1 MVIFF
6 ALAYDKWHDVNTCG
20 WLGPSSNSFSF
31 EVWSQLSFDE
41 FMSFN
46 INCPRVEGGS
56 GKTTIFRNAHKRYKY
71 LFNINNRA
79 VQTRTVRLA
88 DSRGMRNNVFGTEAA
103 PDTTTF
109 ATSSRYYVTRYILSR
124 KLVLRARVFFARS
137 PQLECHYGNTKS
149 NCALL

>member
-1 MVIFF
+1 MTS
-6 ALAYDKWHDVNTCG
+6 DM
-20 WLGPSSNSFSF
+20 
-31 EVWSQLSFDE
+31 
-41 FMSFN
+41 MSIHVDGSDHPPIHFHLKYGL
-46 INCPRVEGGS
+46 NCHLMNLCRSISIVRVEGGRR
-56 GKTTIFRNAHKRYKY
+56 KTTIFRNAHKRYKY

-124 KLVLRARVFFARS
+124 KLVLRARVFFFARS